1 MENELT
7 LKRFSDIR
15 RDLGYTQAEFAKL
28 LGVSNTTADIER
40 GRTKLSGKVVAEL
53 LRQFKINP
61 LWLFGESEQK
71 HLETSNTSV
80 IPKVV
85 TVDSEDRENMVLVN
99 AKAAAGYPQNIQ
111 DTSWYQQLPA
121 FDLPI
126 PEFRNATYRGFQ
138 VEGDSMLPNLR
149 PGEWVL
155 AKAVEHIDDV
165 SPNKMY
171 VVVLQDAVL
180 VKKIEKKPNSNN
192 ITLVSLNETYPPY
205 EIKPFQ
211 IQEIWQVSSK
221 ITFGEDAT
229 TEKGLLK
236 ELKDSMEEL
245 KSQFKQA
252 ENWFTEDFN
261 AFLAYR
267 VRSPL
272 IETQDFC
279 TDWWPVVYDVQKII
293 IFRPNSVFSLLQEV
307 FA

>member
-7 LKRFSDIR
+7 LKRFIDIR
-15 RDLGYTQAEFAKL
+15 RELGYTQVEFAKL

-40 GRTKLSGKVVAEL
+40 GRTKLSGKVVTEL
-53 LRQFKINP
+53 LKQFKINP
-61 LWLFGESEQK
+61 LWLFGDSEQR
-71 HLETSNTSV
+71 HLATTTTSV

-85 TVDSEDRENMVLVN
+85 TVDASENENMVLVN

-121 FDLPI
+121 FDLPL

-155 AKAVEHIDDV
+155 AKAIEHIDDV

-171 VVVLQDAVL
+171 VIVLQDAVL
-180 VKKIEKKPNSNN
+180 VKKVEKRPNSNN
-192 ITLVSLNETYPPY
+192 VTLISLNETYPPY

-221 ITFGEDAT
+221 ITFSVDAT
-229 TEKGLLK
+229 TETGLLRQLQ
-236 ELKDSMEEL
+236 ESMEEL
-245 KSQFKQA
+245 KSQLKQ
-252 ENWFTEDFN
+252 
-261 AFLAYR
+261 
-267 VRSPL
+267 V
-272 IETQDFC
+272 
-279 TDWWPVVYDVQKII
+279 KH
-293 IFRPNSVFSLLQEV
+293 
-307 FA
+307 

>member
-7 LKRFSDIR
+7 LKRFSDLR
-15 RDLGYTQAEFAKL
+15 RDLGYTQADFAKV

-61 LWLFGESEQK
+61 LWLFGESEQQY
-71 HLETSNTSV
+71 LETSNTSV

-85 TVDSEDRENMVLVN
+85 TVDSSDQDNMVLVN

-111 DTSWYQQLPA
+111 DTSWYKQLPA

-138 VEGDSMLPNLR
+138 VEGDSMLPNLK

-211 IQEIWQVSSK
+211 IQEIWQVGSK

-236 ELKDSMEEL
+236 ELMASMDEL
-245 KSQFKQA
+245 KNQINKQA
-252 ENWFTEDFN
+252 
-261 AFLAYR
+261 A
-267 VRSPL
+267 S
-272 IETQDFC
+272 
-279 TDWWPVVYDVQKII
+279 
-293 IFRPNSVFSLLQEV
+293 
-307 FA
+307 